1 MLGLSHEQQLSLTAR
16 VGRHRSLVRVTLAF
30 LLAGAVLGQATE
42 CAFAVGTGVHFGVN
56 LFVDNACTVQLIQ
69 NGTMGVNPAKTRMSS
84 KIAGGTAGIADVYS
98 FRNYNVTVDSMNY
111 FSTSPTFGSDATSFT
126 PTFSGT
132 SINRGRTFAE
142 RPGKQAMQ
150 LRSGYSITR
159 INVNL
164 VIDKLTGTFPSG
176 DYTAATIVRC
186 E

>member
-1 MLGLSHEQQLSLTAR
+1 MKINKSLAAWAR
-16 VGRHRSLVRVTLAF
+16 QYRSPVKVTLAF

-42 CAFAVGTGVHFGVN
+42 QAFAASTGVNFGVN
-56 LFVDNACTVQLIQ
+56 IYVDNSCTVQLVQ
-69 NGTMGVNPAKTRMSS
+69 NGTMGVNPAKTQMSS

-98 FRNYNVTVDSMNY
+98 LRNYDVTVDAVNY
-111 FSTSPTFGSDATSFT
+111 FLLAPTTGSDATTFT

-142 RPGKQAMQ
+142 RPGNQAMR
-150 LRSGYSITR
+150 LRTGYSITR

-164 VIDKLTGTFPSG
+164 VVNKLTGTFPSG
-176 DYTAATIVRC
+176 DYVAGTIVRC